1 MAVPCARDCLQPSE
15 ETMLISRWIVTVVD
29 AFLVA
34 VALMMLM
41 TPLVLGVLLVLP
53 ETGLRSAP

>member
-1 MAVPCARDCLQPSE
+1 MAVLRARDCLQPLE
-15 ETMLISRWIVTVVD
+15 EAMLISRWIVTVVD

>member
-1 MAVPCARDCLQPSE
+1 
-15 ETMLISRWIVTVVD
+15 MLISRWIVTVVD
-29 AFLVA
+29 AFLLA

-53 ETGLRSAP
+53 EAGLRSAP